1 MKYKLKVDRS
11 GLIVDYYFFNLYVEK
26 KFLGIPYW
34 SYVTR
39 RTSIIHNSWDIPSIV
54 ESYENEL
61 ASKRVAREKN
71 KRYPIITVQEI

>member
-1 MKYKLKVDRS
+1 MKYKLKVDMS
-11 GLIVDYYFFNLYVEK
+11 CLTQNYYFFNLYVEK

-39 RTSIIHNSWDIPSIV
+39 RTSIIHNGWDIPSIL

-61 ASKRVAREKN
+61 ATKQAKREKN
-71 KRYPIITVQEI
+71 KRYPHVVIEEI